1 MPDPAIGS
9 LKIALASDSAIS
21 ESIVVDHEVQI
32 RMEMMDYKQ
41 MPRVKRMMEKGSR
54 FKKAIGTFLTTK

>member
-1 MPDPAIGS
+1 MRC
-9 LKIALASDSAIS
+9 KSD
-21 ESIVVDHEVQI
+21 
-32 RMEMMDYKQ
+32 EMMDYKQ